1 MAAALQLL
9 KSISR
14 RRQERHDLEM
24 QMLVTQKSES
34 RKRKL
39 QMMDDDEIDTAKAI
53 GLCAVRAKRPRKE
66 RDPDEQRSSS
76 WWRHGYRNW
85 DDSAFKNV

>member
-24 QMLVTQKSES
+24 QMLVKQKSES

-39 QMMDDDEIDTAKAI
+39 QMMEDDEIDTAKAM
-53 GLCAVRAKRPRKE
+53 RPSLR
-66 RDPDEQRSSS
+66 RPVFIPD
-76 WWRHGYRNW
+76 
-85 DDSAFKNV
+85 DFNV

>member
-1 MAAALQLL
+1 MGTNCSNSNMAAALQLL

-39 QMMDDDEIDTAKAI
+39 RMMEGDEIDSQSNRFV
-53 GLCAVRAKRPRKE
+53 CRPSQTTQKGKKPRRTEEFLVVETWLPKL
-66 RDPDEQRSSS
+66 
-76 WWRHGYRNW
+76 
-85 DDSAFKNV
+85 

>member
-14 RRQERHDLEM
+14 RRRERHDLEM

-34 RKRKL
+34 ILMASKNMNISWLFECKSL
-39 QMMDDDEIDTAKAI
+39 Q
-53 GLCAVRAKRPRKE
+53 
-66 RDPDEQRSSS
+66 S
-76 WWRHGYRNW
+76 
-85 DDSAFKNV
+85 